1 MTLMALAQ
9 RLEETPLGTAI
20 AEGRFAFPVLEG
32 IHLIGL
38 SVAVGLLLLTD
49 LRLMGLFLPQVPVR
63 QVHRQ
68 LQPYIL
74 GGFAVVIIAGS
85 LLFLSEASTLIVSPP
100 WPFKFFF
107 MLLAGVNALYFELAI
122 ARRPEALPETGRLP
136 LSVRGAGLASF
147 VLWALVIVCG
157 RLIPYITHWA

>member
-1 MTLMALAQ
+1 
-9 RLEETPLGTAI
+9 
-20 AEGRFAFPVLEG
+20 VLEG

-49 LRLMGLFLPQVPVR
+49 LRLMGVFLPQVPVK

-74 GGFAVVIIAGS
+74 GGFAVVIVAGS

-107 MLLAGVNALYFELAI
+107 MLLAGVNALYFEFVI
-122 ARRPEALPETGRLP
+122 ARRPEALPAGGRMP
-136 LSVRGAGLASF
+136 PSVRRAGLASF
-147 VLWALVIVCG
+147 VLWVLVIICG
-157 RLIPYITHWA
+157 RMIPYIPHWT

>member
-1 MTLMALAQ
+1 MTTLMSLAR
-9 RLEETPLGTAI
+9 RLEETSMGTAI

-49 LRLMGLFLPQVPVR
+49 LRLMGFFLPQVPLS

-74 GGFAVVIIAGS
+74 AGFAIVIIAGS
-85 LLFLSEASTLIVSPP
+85 LLFFSEASTLIVSPP
-100 WPFKFFF
+100 WPFKF
-107 MLLAGVNALYFELAI
+107 L
-122 ARRPEALPETGRLP
+122 
-136 LSVRGAGLASF
+136 
-147 VLWALVIVCG
+147 
-157 RLIPYITHWA
+157 

>member
-1 MTLMALAQ
+1 MSLAQ
-9 RLEETPLGTAI
+9 RLEETSMGTAI

-38 SVAVGLLLLTD
+38 SMAVGLLLLTD
-49 LRLMGLFLPQVPVR
+49 LRLMGVFLPQVPVR

-74 GGFAVVIIAGS
+74 GGFAVVIVAGT
-85 LLFLSEASTLIVSPP
+85 LLFFSEASTLIVSPP

-107 MLLAGVNALYFELAI
+107 MLLAAVNALYFEFVI
-122 ARRPEALPETGRLP
+122 ARRPEALPEGGPLP
-136 LSVRGAGLASF
+136 LGVRCAGLASF
-147 VLWALVIVCG
+147 VLWALVIICG
-157 RLIPYITHWA
+157 RMIPYIPHWA